1 MDATDARKESL
12 ATLCCL
18 LIFSIDSPPQGIHSE
33 MRRLRTRMMFFKTYK
48 AANADF
54 SEQRRNEAFAAL

>member
-1 MDATDARKESL
+1 VQ
-12 ATLCCL
+12 
-18 LIFSIDSPPQGIHSE
+18 FSDEAMI
-33 MRRLRTRMMFFKTYK
+33 FKTKK

>member
-1 MDATDARKESL
+1 MSAVFRNQ
-12 ATLCCL
+12 
-18 LIFSIDSPPQGIHSE
+18 PGRGGIRLE

-48 AANADF
+48 AANADC